1 MSAQPAR
8 KERELPK
15 ARIATRAAVSRAVK
29 SYEAAIGAKPQV
41 IELAPDGTI
50 RLSPAPI
57 AAPRDAFEEW
67 QDRL

>member
-1 MSAQPAR
+1 MTAPRRSTA
-8 KERELPK
+8 K
-15 ARIATRAAVSRAVK
+15 IATKAALTRAVAA
-29 SYEAAIGAKPQV
+29 YEAAIGFKPKV

>member
-1 MSAQPAR
+1 MASR
-8 KERELPK
+8 PK
-15 ARIATRAAVSRAVK
+15 SRIASKAALKRAVAA
-29 SYEAAIGAKPQV
+29 YEAAIGAKPAV
-41 IELAPDGTI
+41 IELAPDGAI

>member
-1 MSAQPAR
+1 MRRRYPTRQQIREAVEAA
-8 KERELPK
+8 RELGLLPRTGP
-15 ARIATRAAVSRAVK
+15 AS
-29 SYEAAIGAKPQV
+29 

-50 RLSPAPI
+50 RLSPPPV

>member
-1 MSAQPAR
+1 MRRRYPTRQQIREAVEAAR
-8 KERELPK
+8 EVGLLPK
-15 ARIATRAAVSRAVK
+15 TGPAA
-29 SYEAAIGAKPQV
+29 

-50 RLSPAPI
+50 RLSPSPV